1 MKLTALLLSLVFFSG
16 PFSTNEGP
24 KNINND
30 YKPFEGVV
38 VYSIEYIEVP
48 DEVKGMESM
57 LPQTTSM
64 SISGDLVKVEQ
75 EIMGG
80 SQTVIVDNQKKESHI
95 LMNMMGQKLDIFLSR
110 AEMEKAEKEAPEMTV
125 EELSGTK
132 TILGYKCREALI
144 TDPDTGDTQKVFY
157 TNKLEIDHKDFKS
170 LKGFPLEYYTT
181 QQGMKLRM
189 TATEVTK
196 KKIPASYFEV
206 PDGYDRMTMD
216 ELNEMMGGN

>member
-1 MKLTALLLSLVFFSG
+1 MKFITLLFSFILISG
-16 PFSTNEGP
+16 PFSTSESP
-24 KNINND
+24 KD
-30 YKPFEGVV
+30 HHKPFEGVV

-48 DEVKGMESM
+48 DEVKGMESL
-57 LPQTTSM
+57 LPKTTSM

-80 SQTVIVDNQKKESHI
+80 SQIVIVDNGKKESHI

-110 AEMEKAEKEAPEMTV
+110 EEMEKAEKEAPEMKV

-132 TILGYKCREALI
+132 KILGYKCKEALI
-144 TDPDTGDTQKVFY
+144 SDPDTGDTQKVFY

-206 PDGYDRMTMD
+206 PSGYDRMTMD
-216 ELNEMMGGN
+216 ELSKMMGGN

>member
-1 MKLTALLLSLVFFSG
+1 MKLTTLLLSLVFISG
-16 PFSTNEGP
+16 PFSTSESL
-24 KNINND
+24 KD
-30 YKPFEGVV
+30 HYKPFEGVV

-64 SISGDLVKVEQ
+64 SISGDMVRVEQ
-75 EIMGG
+75 EVMGG
-80 SQTVIVDNQKKESHI
+80 SQIVIVDNQKKESHI
-95 LMNMMGQKLDIFLSR
+95 LMDMMGQKLDIFLSK
-110 AEMEKAEKEAPEMTV
+110 AEMEKAEKEAPEMIV
-125 EELSGTK
+125 KELSGTK
-132 TILGYKCREALI
+132 TILGYKCKEALI
-144 TDPDTGDTQKVFY
+144 TDPDTGNTQKVFY

-181 QQGMKLRM
+181 QQGMQLRM

-196 KKIPASYFEV
+196 KDLPATYFEV
-206 PDGYDRMTMD
+206 PGGYQRMTMD

>member
-1 MKLTALLLSLVFFSG
+1 MKFVVLLFSLVFIAG
-16 PFSTNEGP
+16 PFSTRESP
-24 KNINND
+24 KTTKDN

-38 VYSIEYIEVP
+38 IYSIEYIEVP
-48 DEVKGMESM
+48 EEVKGMESM

-64 SISGDLVKVEQ
+64 IVSGDLVRVEQ
-75 EIMGG
+75 EVMGG
-80 SQTVIVDNQKKESHI
+80 SQVVIVDNKKKESHV
-95 LMNMMGQKLDIFLSR
+95 LMNMMGQKIDIFLSKE
-110 AEMEKAEKEAPEMTV
+110 EMEQAEKEAPEMTV

-132 TILGYKCREALI
+132 TILGYKCKEALI

-170 LKGFPLEYYTT
+170 LKGFPLEYVTT
-181 QQGMKLRM
+181 QQGMKLKM

-196 KKIPASYFEV
+196 KKIPAADFEV

-216 ELNEMMGGN
+216 ELNKMMGGN